1 MKITYLGHGTLMVD
15 FAGSKLLVDPFFE
28 GNPSNDSIDADTLQ
42 PDFILLTHAHGDHVS
57 DVEAIASRTGATIIS
72 NYEIAMHYGSKGY
85 NMHPMNHGG
94 KYRFDFGMVKYVTAI
109 HTSSFPDGSYGGAPG
124 GFVIWNDQKC
134 IYIAGDTALT
144 MDMKLIPMTCPPL
157 SLAVLPIGD
166 NFTMGYEDAAIAAD
180 FVVCDNIVGYHY
192 DTFPP
197 ITIDKQAAIEHFKSA
212 DKSLQLPE
220 VGASISF

>member
-28 GNPSNDSIDADTLQ
+28 GNPSNDSIDA
-42 PDFILLTHAHGDHVS
+42 
-57 DVEAIASRTGATIIS
+57 
-72 NYEIAMHYGSKGY
+72 
-85 NMHPMNHGG
+85 
-94 KYRFDFGMVKYVTAI
+94 
-109 HTSSFPDGSYGGAPG
+109 
-124 GFVIWNDQKC
+124 
-134 IYIAGDTALT
+134 
-144 MDMKLIPMTCPPL
+144 
-157 SLAVLPIGD
+157 IGD